1 MAYKEA
7 VGRSEPVICANH
19 MSFLNANIDNTSY
32 HKMDRVCVCVRERKR
47 EEHLRQQSEPI
58 RLRCER
64 VVTFNALEAHL
75 RSQSAPRLLLRPGA
89 DSD

>member
-1 MAYKEA
+1 
-7 VGRSEPVICANH
+7 
-19 MSFLNANIDNTSY
+19 
-32 HKMDRVCVCVRERKR
+32 MDHVCER

-64 VVTFNALEAHL
+64 IVTVNALEAHL
-75 RSQSAPRLLLRPGA
+75 RLPERFSQNEKMEDTLLLRPGA